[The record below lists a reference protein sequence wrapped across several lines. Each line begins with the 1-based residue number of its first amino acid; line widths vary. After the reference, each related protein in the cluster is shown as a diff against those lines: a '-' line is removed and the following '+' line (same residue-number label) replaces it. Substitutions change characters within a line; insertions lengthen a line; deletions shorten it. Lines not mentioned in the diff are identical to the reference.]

1 LIIVLSILILLAP
14 IFIKPLNDIIDNQS
28 LVLKNKNALSNSIK
42 ILESSDSLYK
52 DSTKAIRV
60 FFKNKNLID
69 SINIDSL
76 SLKDKVEEKIK
87 PKDLQV
93 IQKILDE
100 CSQYNYA
107 DISAKDNVKIKEKTI
122 KILTRINGYV

>member
-1 LIIVLSILILLAP
+1 M
-14 IFIKPLNDIIDNQS
+14 
-28 LVLKNKNALSNSIK
+28 K
-42 ILESSDSLYK
+42 ILANDGISEKGIDLLSKAGHEVITVNVAQDQLINYINEQGISCLLVRSATQARK
-52 DSTKAIRV
+52 D
-60 FFKNKNLID
+60 LID
-69 SINIDSL
+69 SINLDSL

-93 IQKILDE
+93 IEKILDE

-107 DISAKDNVKIKEKTI
+107 DISGKDNVKIKEKTI